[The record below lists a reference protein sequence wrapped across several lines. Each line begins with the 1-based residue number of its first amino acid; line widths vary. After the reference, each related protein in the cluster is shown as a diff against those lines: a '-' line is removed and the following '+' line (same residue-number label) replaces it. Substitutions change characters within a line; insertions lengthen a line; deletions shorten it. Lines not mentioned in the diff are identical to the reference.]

1 MSQISLMAKRPCP
14 GWSHGVRGRG
24 SNAVL
29 EVPALEQCSLV
40 QPRGAA
46 ARGGLGQWPLAKSD
60 MPEGTPERGGK
71 GWDSFWFHLKH
82 QPKRGPLSMKC
93 PKQGAGVLKWRPLL

>member
-1 MSQISLMAKRPCP
+1 MSHKISLMAKRPCP

-60 MPEGTPERGGK
+60 MPEGTPEMPKTGG
-71 GWDSFWFHLKH
+71 
-82 QPKRGPLSMKC
+82 RGPQMETSFVTKIVPPFGTLSC
-93 PKQGAGVLKWRPLL
+93 CAVVQT